1 MNYNILLVEDDLKLN
16 DLIKNYFTI
25 YNYRVFQAEDNIEA
39 EKILAKEKIN
49 LIILDIMLP
58 KMNGFEFC
66 KKIRKTSD
74 IPILFLSARGEVTD
88 KIVGLEIGADDY
100 MSKPFEPRELLT
112 RVGAI
117 LRRTKIS
124 PISKKEEVMGAIK
137 INWDLKKVYLNQNP
151 LQLTYLEFEL
161 LALFFKNKGKILDR
175 DFILKKLHNLEWD
188 GYNRSVDVLVGRLRQ
203 KIQDNKKNPIIKSA
217 WGRGYGIE

>member
-25 YNYRVFQAEDNIEA
+25 YNYRVFQAEDSSEA
-39 EKILAKEKIN
+39 EEILAKEKIH

-175 DFILKKLHNLEWD
+175 DFILKKIHNLEWD

>member
-188 GYNRSVDVLVGRLRQ
+188 GYNRSVDVLVGRL
-203 KIQDNKKNPIIKSA
+203 PFL
-217 WGRGYGIE
+217 G

>member
-16 DLIKNYFTI
+16 DLIKNYFAI
-25 YNYRVFQAEDNIEA
+25 YNYRVFQAEDSSEA
-39 EKILAKEKIN
+39 EEILAKEKIH

-175 DFILKKLHNLEWD
+175 DFILKKIHNLEWD

>member
-16 DLIKNYFTI
+16 ELIKNYFAS

-39 EKILAKEKIN
+39 KKILVKETIH
-49 LIILDIMLP
+49 LVILDIMLP
-58 KMNGFEFC
+58 KMNGFEIC
-66 KKIRKTSD
+66 KKIRKTSS

-100 MSKPFEPRELLT
+100 MSKPFEPRELIT

-117 LRRTKIS
+117 LRRTETN
-124 PISKKEEVMGAIK
+124 PVQKETIGKIK
-137 INWDLKKVYLNQNP
+137 INWNLKIAYLHQTP

-161 LALFFKNKGKILDR
+161 LALFFNNKGKILGR
-175 DFILKKLHNLEWD
+175 NFILKKLHNSEWD
-188 GYNRSVDVLVGRLRQ
+188 GYNRSVDVLVNRLRQ
-203 KIQDNKKNPIIKSA
+203 KIQDDKKNPLIKSA
-217 WGRGYGIE
+217 WGKGYF

>member
-39 EKILAKEKIN
+39 EKILAKEKIH

>member
-39 EKILAKEKIN
+39 EKILAKEKIH

-137 INWDLKKVYLNQNP
+137 IRVISELIKDIKKIFVKI
-151 LQLTYLEFEL
+151 EIRI
-161 LALFFKNKGKILDR
+161 LANILCFTLFV
-175 DFILKKLHNLEWD
+175 FIQYHSLYPK
-188 GYNRSVDVLVGRLRQ
+188 RF
-203 KIQDNKKNPIIKSA
+203 
-217 WGRGYGIE
+217 

>member
-1 MNYNILLVEDDLKLN
+1 
-16 DLIKNYFTI
+16 
-25 YNYRVFQAEDNIEA
+25 
-39 EKILAKEKIN
+39 
-49 LIILDIMLP
+49 
-58 KMNGFEFC
+58 MNGFEFC

>member
-1 MNYNILLVEDDLKLN
+1 MNLLF
-16 DLIKNYFTI
+16 NYH
-25 YNYRVFQAEDNIEA
+25 
-39 EKILAKEKIN
+39 
-49 LIILDIMLP
+49 
-58 KMNGFEFC
+58 
-66 KKIRKTSD
+66 
-74 IPILFLSARGEVTD
+74 
-88 KIVGLEIGADDY
+88 
-100 MSKPFEPRELLT
+100 
-112 RVGAI
+112 

-124 PISKKEEVMGAIK
+124 PISKKGIISTSK
-137 INWDLKKVYLNQNP
+137 NP

>member
-1 MNYNILLVEDDLKLN
+1 
-16 DLIKNYFTI
+16 
-25 YNYRVFQAEDNIEA
+25 
-39 EKILAKEKIN
+39 
-49 LIILDIMLP
+49 
-58 KMNGFEFC
+58 MNGFEFC

-137 INWDLKKVYLNQNP
+137 INWDLTPKKVIYQPKHLRI
-151 LQLTYLEFEL
+151 Y
-161 LALFFKNKGKILDR
+161 
-175 DFILKKLHNLEWD
+175 
-188 GYNRSVDVLVGRLRQ
+188 YNH
-203 KIQDNKKNPIIKSA
+203 PIPNCVVF
-217 WGRGYGIE
+217 

>member
-16 DLIKNYFTI
+16 DLIKNYFAT
-25 YNYRVFQAEDNIEA
+25 YNYRVFQAEDSSEA
-39 EKILAKEKIN
+39 EEILAKEKIH

-175 DFILKKLHNLEWD
+175 DFILKKIHNLEWD

>member
-16 DLIKNYFTI
+16 DLIKNYFAT
-25 YNYRVFQAEDNIEA
+25 YNYRVFQAEEHS
-39 EKILAKEKIN
+39 EVEEILAKERIH

-58 KMNGFEFC
+58 KMNGFEIC
-66 KKIRKTSD
+66 KKIRKNSD

-117 LRRTKIS
+117 LRRTETNS
-124 PISKKEEVMGAIK
+124 TPKKEETIGTLK
-137 INWDLKKVYLNQNP
+137 INWNLKKAYLRQNP

-161 LALFFKNKGKILDR
+161 LALFFQNKGKILNR

-188 GYNRSVDVLVGRLRQ
+188 GYNRSIDVLVSRLRQ
-203 KIQDNKKNPIIKSA
+203 KIQDDKKNPIIKSA
-217 WGRGYGIE
+217 WGRGYAIE

>member
-16 DLIKNYFTI
+16 DLIKNYFAT
-25 YNYRVFQAEDNIEA
+25 YNYRVFQAEDSSEA
-39 EKILAKEKIN
+39 EEILAKEKIH

-137 INWDLKKVYLNQNP
+137 INWDLKKVYLNQ
-151 LQLTYLEFEL
+151 LTYLEFEL
-161 LALFFKNKGKILDR
+161 LALAAPIL
-175 DFILKKLHNLEWD
+175 NLQF
-188 GYNRSVDVLVGRLRQ
+188 YRLL
-203 KIQDNKKNPIIKSA
+203 PL
-217 WGRGYGIE
+217 

>member
-66 KKIRKTSD
+66 KKIRKTS
-74 IPILFLSARGEVTD
+74 
-88 KIVGLEIGADDY
+88 LE
-100 MSKPFEPRELLT
+100 
-112 RVGAI
+112 
-117 LRRTKIS
+117 
-124 PISKKEEVMGAIK
+124 
-137 INWDLKKVYLNQNP
+137 
-151 LQLTYLEFEL
+151 
-161 LALFFKNKGKILDR
+161 GK
-175 DFILKKLHNLEWD
+175 
-188 GYNRSVDVLVGRLRQ
+188 
-203 KIQDNKKNPIIKSA
+203 
-217 WGRGYGIE
+217 

>member
-16 DLIKNYFTI
+16 DLIKNYFAT
-25 YNYRVFQAEDNIEA
+25 YNYRVFQAEDSSEA
-39 EKILAKEKIN
+39 EEILAKEKIH